1 MLKDSEIYLKSM
13 QSFTSNE
20 SIYADVYANST
31 FLDLMY

>member
-1 MLKDSEIYLKSM
+1 MLKDSEM

-20 SIYADVYANST
+20 SIYADVYAIST